1 MIIRN
6 KYKWMTLFLFSV
18 LLVNIAVFSW
28 TKPAIAQTK
37 APSYLIGPNDLL
49 NIFVWKEP
57 ELSQDITVMHD
68 GRITFP
74 LIGEVMAKGK
84 TATELK
90 DAITEKLRAYI
101 TAPEVTVIVRESRSR
116 RIYTVGKV
124 NLPGPYPLEPGM
136 TVIQAISAAGGF
148 AEWADTKNIL
158 IIRNENG
165 KKVQL
170 RYNHKEFMSGENL
183 NQNIMLKPNDTI
195 VVP

>member
-57 ELSQDITVMHD
+57 ELSQDISVMHD

-74 LIGEVMAKGK
+74 LIGEVMAKGR

-90 DAITEKLRAYI
+90 DVITEKLRAYI

-116 RIYTVGKV
+116 RIYTIGKV
-124 NLPGPYPLEPGM
+124 NTPGPYPLEPGM

-148 AEWADTKNIL
+148 AEWADTKNVL
-158 IIRNENG
+158 IIRNEDG

-170 RYNHKEFMSGENL
+170 RYNHKEFISGKNL
-183 NQNIMLKPNDTI
+183 NQNIMLKSNDTI

>member
-124 NLPGPYPLEPGM
+124 NLPAPYPLEPGM

>member
-18 LLVNIAVFSW
+18 LLVNTAIFSW
-28 TKPAIAQTK
+28 IKPAIAQTK
-37 APSYLIGPNDLL
+37 VPSYLIGPNDLL
-49 NIFVWKEP
+49 NIFVWREP
-57 ELSQDITVMHD
+57 ELTRDITVMHD

-90 DAITEKLRAYI
+90 NVITEKLRDYI
-101 TAPEVTVIVRESRSR
+101 TAPQVTVIVRESRSR

-124 NLPGPYPLEPGM
+124 NAPGPYPLEPGM

-158 IIRNENG
+158 IIRNEDG
-165 KKVQL
+165 KKEQL
-170 RYNHKEFMSGENL
+170 HYNHKEFMSGKNL
-183 NQNIMLKPNDTI
+183 NQNIMLKPDDTI